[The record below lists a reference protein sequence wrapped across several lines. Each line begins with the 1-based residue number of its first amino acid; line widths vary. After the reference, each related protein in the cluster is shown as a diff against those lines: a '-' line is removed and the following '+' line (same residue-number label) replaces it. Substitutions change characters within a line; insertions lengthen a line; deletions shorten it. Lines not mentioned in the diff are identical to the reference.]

1 MKLNL
6 IFLIVLFSFACH
18 ALLCQ
23 NDKKGK
29 LLIIGQFDRPDE
41 RYAIEV
47 TLTEIFAENGIEAIP
62 SLNIIKQ
69 GSDPSI
75 LSSDTLQNILIK
87 QGISTFL
94 VVNVRGYDRRFKISE
109 IDISLSEILSRTS
122 IYHIYREEATSVSL
136 EFTFFKEN
144 KVSFRDILKCGNI
157 AGRDSVLKRI
167 RKKLP
172 KRMRKKWGSTKN
184 SPT

>member
-6 IFLIVLFSFACH
+6 ILLIAVITLTNSG
-18 ALLCQ
+18 LYCQ
-23 NDKKGK
+23 KESRGK
-29 LLIIGQFDRPDE
+29 VLIIGQFDRPDE

-47 TLTEIFAENGIEAIP
+47 TLTEIFAQNGLEAIP
-62 SLNIIKQ
+62 SLNILKQ

-75 LSSDTLQNILIK
+75 LASDTLQNILSK
-87 QGISTFL
+87 QGITSYL
-94 VVNVRGYDRRFKISE
+94 VVNVRGYDRRFKTSE
-109 IDISLSEILSRTS
+109 IDVSLSEILGRTS

-136 EFTFFKEN
+136 EFTFFKEQ
-144 KVSFRDILKCGNI
+144 KVYFRDILKCGNI

-172 KRMRKKWGSTKN
+172 KRMSKKWIKG
-184 SPT
+184 